1 MALQEDEKTNKWKKQ
16 DICIGSTTAC
26 AFPGMISSYSKFIIS
41 FAEDEAGIVLAA
53 PSLETV
59 LSILCCR
66 ENVENSVA
74 PEACLESRQCRE
86 VCGWLSTA
94 GRAGLWLRKV
104 SCPVRLLQTSLME
117 SSGDKTSRETLLLLL
132 VFCAISLTNIN
143 AVHFFI
149 APPHPHLSS

>member
-1 MALQEDEKTNKWKKQ
+1 MAAQHLVLSLEWSAPTANSSSHLLRMKQ
-16 DICIGSTTAC
+16 V
-26 AFPGMISSYSKFIIS
+26 
-41 FAEDEAGIVLAA
+41 GIVLAA

-59 LSILCCR
+59 LSVLCCR

-94 GRAGLWLRKV
+94 GRVGLWLRKV

-117 SSGDKTSRETLLLLL
+117 SSGDKTSCETLLLLL
-132 VFCAISLTNIN
+132 VFCAISLTKG
-143 AVHFFI
+143 
-149 APPHPHLSS
+149 PYQCSSLFHCTTSSSLEFLELL